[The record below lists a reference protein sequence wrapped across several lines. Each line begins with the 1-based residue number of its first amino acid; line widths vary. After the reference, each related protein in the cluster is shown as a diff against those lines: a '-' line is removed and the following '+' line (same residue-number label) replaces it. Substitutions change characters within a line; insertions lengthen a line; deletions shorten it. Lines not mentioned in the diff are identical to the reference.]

1 MIFSEDYIYHGKW
14 AGTGPSKN
22 CTDPKILFENAI
34 QQPSECIDD
43 VAITT
48 FQDDNIFLSYMND
61 SFDGF
66 WKPVDFVYDPA
77 TFEKGDQLI
86 SFCYEL
92 MVPKRLQIQ
101 GVKSIYVKTQDVSV
115 IKISPPGYL
124 HQNSDVQGTLLR
136 GIAQFSMD
144 FLNLIPTAYI
154 HQNTDD
160 QNKIQLDQY
169 VSVDLEYQIDNFL
182 LIGDEYCDPDPLY
195 IRDECAIKQLLNVN
209 K

>member
-1 MIFSEDYIYHGKW
+1 MIFREDYIYHGKW
-14 AGTGPSKN
+14 VGTGPSKN

-34 QQPSECIDD
+34 QQPSECIND

-48 FQDDNIFLSYMND
+48 FQGDNIFLSWMND
-61 SFDGF
+61 SFDSF
-66 WKPVDFVYDPA
+66 WKPVDFVYDLVN
-77 TFEKGDQLI
+77 FENGDPMV

-92 MVPKRLQIQ
+92 IVPKRLQIQ

-136 GIAQFSMD
+136 GIAQFSVD
-144 FLNLIPTAYI
+144 FLNLIPPAYL
-154 HQNTDD
+154 HQNNTDR
-160 QNKIQLDQY
+160 IQLDQY

-182 LIGDEYCDPDPLY
+182 LIGEEYCNPDPLY
-195 IRDECAIKQLLNVN
+195 SRDECAIKQLLNVN